1 MKIHN
6 LLFNRRIGSIG
17 VPRQFVRFRKI
28 KAEKPL
34 EHLCMDIKYIHI
46 HGAQRNALLLTVIDA
61 YSRKVL
67 THMLRF
73 NIKKG
78 DVIVLLSLLLMEYK
92 IENITLRNDNGSQFI
107 AGVVR
112 QFLKEKG
119 VNALE
124 YIATTDYWLEQRIN
138 KTCKAHDVKIN
149 KNNTSLFLN
158 SAEDIATYFSD
169 KKRMF
174 QSDFYKHQRISRNI
188 LLENKQQPVGGK
200 WTYDDENRLKYPKG
214 KAAPKVDYL
223 EPTTFYSDAV
233 TYTKKYFHDNYG
245 SLNTGFIYP
254 TTHTESKN
262 WLQTFFKSRFSEFG
276 AYEDAILSKEIFL
289 HRYHPISPRCSHAVQ
304 PSDLFPAKEL
314 PYRLHEYRHLL

>member
-78 DVIVLLSLLLMEYK
+78 DVIVLLSLLLMEYR

-119 VNALE
+119 VNQEFTHVATPEENAYIEALHSNVQREVVERYEFESIYHAQMIFSSYYEWHNNHCKHGALRRKSQEQYPLE
-124 YIATTDYWLEQRIN
+124 YAQTNQPC
-138 KTCKAHDVKIN
+138 KT
-149 KNNTSLFLN
+149 
-158 SAEDIATYFSD
+158 E
-169 KKRMF
+169 
-174 QSDFYKHQRISRNI
+174 I
-188 LLENKQQPVGGK
+188 LPEIVSNFNPV
-200 WTYDDENRLKYPKG
+200 L
-214 KAAPKVDYL
+214 
-223 EPTTFYSDAV
+223 
-233 TYTKKYFHDNYG
+233 
-245 SLNTGFIYP
+245 
-254 TTHTESKN
+254 SKN
-262 WLQTFFKSRFSEFG
+262 
-276 AYEDAILSKEIFL
+276 
-289 HRYHPISPRCSHAVQ
+289 
-304 PSDLFPAKEL
+304 
-314 PYRLHEYRHLL
+314 

>member
-28 KAEKPL
+28 KADKPL

-46 HGAQRNALLLTVIDA
+46 HGARRNALLLTVIDA

-119 VNALE
+119 VNQEFTHVATPEENAYIEALHSNVQRE
-124 YIATTDYWLEQRIN
+124 VVERYEFESVYHAQMIFSRYYEWYNNHRKHGALGRKSPEQYLREKNLISGPY
-138 KTCKAHDVKIN
+138 KTEKISDIVSN
-149 KNNTSLFLN
+149 SNT
-158 SAEDIATYFSD
+158 
-169 KKRMF
+169 
-174 QSDFYKHQRISRNI
+174 
-188 LLENKQQPVGGK
+188 
-200 WTYDDENRLKYPKG
+200 
-214 KAAPKVDYL
+214 
-223 EPTTFYSDAV
+223 
-233 TYTKKYFHDNYG
+233 
-245 SLNTGFIYP
+245 
-254 TTHTESKN
+254 
-262 WLQTFFKSRFSEFG
+262 
-276 AYEDAILSKEIFL
+276 ILSKN
-289 HRYHPISPRCSHAVQ
+289 
-304 PSDLFPAKEL
+304 
-314 PYRLHEYRHLL
+314 

>member
-1 MKIHN
+1 MQQFQSHPMVSKQDLFSWSGVPRSSYYYKRGDGLRGRKPSQMTITQDGELVANTEVVNVVEAILQQEFCCYGYKNVWDELKDLGYIINHKKVYRLMKINH

-28 KAEKPL
+28 KAERPL

-92 IENITLRNDNGSQFI
+92 IENMTLRNDNGSQFI

-119 VNALE
+119 VNQEFTHVATPEENAYIEALHSNV
-124 YIATTDYWLEQRIN
+124 QREVVERYEFESIYHAQMIFN
-138 KTCKAHDVKIN
+138 RYYEWY
-149 KNNTSLFLN
+149 NNH
-158 SAEDIATYFSD
+158 
-169 KKRMF
+169 R
-174 QSDFYKHQRISRNI
+174 KH
-188 LLENKQQPVGGK
+188 
-200 WTYDDENRLKYPKG
+200 
-214 KAAPKVDYL
+214 
-223 EPTTFYSDAV
+223 
-233 TYTKKYFHDNYG
+233 G
-245 SLNTGFIYP
+245 SLGRKSPEQYLKENNFISIPYKTEKNTEIVSNFK
-254 TTHTESKN
+254 HNLSKN
-262 WLQTFFKSRFSEFG
+262 
-276 AYEDAILSKEIFL
+276 
-289 HRYHPISPRCSHAVQ
+289 
-304 PSDLFPAKEL
+304 
-314 PYRLHEYRHLL
+314 

>member
-1 MKIHN
+1 MEQFKSNPMVTKQDLLSWSGVPRSSFYYKRGDGLRRRKPSEMTITQDGELIENTVVLQDVENILQQEFCCYGYKNVWDELKQKGYIINHKKVYRLMKVHN

-28 KAEKPL
+28 RAEKPL

-78 DVIVLLSLLLMEYK
+78 DVVILLSLLLMEYK

-119 VNALE
+119 VNQE
-124 YIATTDYWLEQRIN
+124 FTHVATPEERLHRSLEQQCSTRG
-138 KTCKAHDVKIN
+138 C
-149 KNNTSLFLN
+149 
-158 SAEDIATYFSD
+158 
-169 KKRMF
+169 
-174 QSDFYKHQRISRNI
+174 
-188 LLENKQQPVGGK
+188 
-200 WTYDDENRLKYPKG
+200 
-214 KAAPKVDYL
+214 
-223 EPTTFYSDAV
+223 
-233 TYTKKYFHDNYG
+233 
-245 SLNTGFIYP
+245 
-254 TTHTESKN
+254 
-262 WLQTFFKSRFSEFG
+262 G
-276 AYEDAILSKEIFL
+276 AL
-289 HRYHPISPRCSHAVQ
+289 
-304 PSDLFPAKEL
+304 
-314 PYRLHEYRHLL
+314 